1 MNIAQNIDQLRELL
15 EEDVEVIA
23 VSKTKPASDIL
34 EAYNAGH
41 RVFGE
46 NRVQEM
52 AEKYTQLPRDI
63 AWHAIGHLQRN
74 KVKYI
79 SKFVTLI
86 QSIDSIRL
94 LNTIESEGAKH
105 SRVIDCL
112 LQVHI
117 ADEETKSGFTPD
129 ELHELLEGSELSRF
143 EHVKIKGLMGMATY
157 TDDKNKIR
165 GEFQNLKS
173 IFDKYDQLEVL
184 SMGMSGDYRIAIE
197 EGSNMVRL
205 GSLIFGERN

>member
-23 VSKTKPASDIL
+23 VSKTKPVSDIL

-86 QSIDSIRL
+86 HSIDSIRL
-94 LNTIESEGAKH
+94 LNTIESEGAQH

-129 ELHELLEGSELSRF
+129 ELYELLEGSELSRF

-173 IFDKYDQLEVL
+173 IFDKYDHLEVL